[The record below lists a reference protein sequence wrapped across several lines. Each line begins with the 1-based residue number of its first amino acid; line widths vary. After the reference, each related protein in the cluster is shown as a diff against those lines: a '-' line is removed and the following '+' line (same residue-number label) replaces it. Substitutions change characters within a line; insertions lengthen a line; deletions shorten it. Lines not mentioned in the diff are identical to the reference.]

1 MQMIQRILLFATV
14 LVLNGTLHAN
24 TIAAVASDNV
34 AVRQIFETELKSE
47 ARLDKKMAKK
57 MTKLEKKLK
66 KVQAQVDFSHPTDK
80 WLWYAIF
87 GFGAA
92 ILLGIFFWELGSIL
106 AFLALVC
113 FIVWLVKKSG
123 A

>member
-1 MQMIQRILLFATV
+1 MKMIQRILLFALV
-14 LVLNGTLHAN
+14 LVLNGTVQAN
-24 TIAAVASDNV
+24 TVSAVAAENSTV
-34 AVRQIFETELKSE
+34 HQMVETELKADGRME
-47 ARLDKKMAKK
+47 KKFAKKMAKF
-57 MTKLEKKLK
+57 EKKIK
-66 KVQAQVDFSHPTDK
+66 KQAVQIDFSHPTDK

-92 ILLGIFFWELGSIL
+92 ILVGIFFLELGSVL

-113 FIVWLVKKSG
+113 LIVWLVKKSG